1 MSEPLVDIIIPVFNS
16 VKFIDRT
23 INSALSQTYQN
34 IRIILCDDGS
44 TDGTYEYLFDK
55 FKNNERIILL
65 RNQYEKGSSGA
76 RLTALKESDAEWV
89 AYLDSDDEW
98 KPEKIAFQL
107 AFCLKNNV
115 DFSYS
120 DYEVYGFKTGIVRSI
135 NAIHSSKFFLGNFF
149 GTSTVMHRRKLFR
162 EFPTN
167 IKKRT
172 DYLMW
177 LSYSNKNDF
186 VARRVPGLLTRYNK
200 QENSLSTG
208 AFSNLSYH
216 IKVIMITL
224 SSSYAF
230 ALMCALT
237 HVTFNVFRKRK
248 LFKFINRIN
257 LL

>member
-98 KPEKIAFQL
+98 KPEKLPFNLLFVSKIMSIL
-107 AFCLKNNV
+107 V
-115 DFSYS
+115 
-120 DYEVYGFKTGIVRSI
+120 IVIMKSMD
-135 NAIHSSKFFLGNFF
+135 L
-149 GTSTVMHRRKLFR
+149 
-162 EFPTN
+162 
-167 IKKRT
+167 
-172 DYLMW
+172 
-177 LSYSNKNDF
+177 
-186 VARRVPGLLTRYNK
+186 K
-200 QENSLSTG
+200 QE
-208 AFSNLSYH
+208 
-216 IKVIMITL
+216 
-224 SSSYAF
+224 
-230 ALMCALT
+230 
-237 HVTFNVFRKRK
+237 
-248 LFKFINRIN
+248 
-257 LL
+257 